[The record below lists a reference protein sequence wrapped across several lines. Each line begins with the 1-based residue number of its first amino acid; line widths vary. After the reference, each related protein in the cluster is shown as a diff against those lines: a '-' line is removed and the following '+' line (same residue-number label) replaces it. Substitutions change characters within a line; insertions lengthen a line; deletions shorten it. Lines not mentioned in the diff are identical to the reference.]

1 MIKIALA
8 NQNNQ
13 LIEGK
18 VDHEKEFGPFISE
31 GEEMAVLAIKEY
43 NYQLGDKIIVE
54 VPETENYFVAQLDE
68 TMAPTLVF
76 IPGRKWEYAIPL
88 TDSARTASVDTAFLS
103 KRHHLFVRKAYPFE
117 ITNYQNLSLN
127 SHDQKQF
134 SGAYPHSKAN
144 VETRDEAVF
153 FSKNAIDGKYGNVSH
168 GSYPFGSW
176 GINQQQ
182 DAELTLDFGREI
194 LTDTIQ
200 LMFRGDYPHDSF
212 WTEVTLVFSDG
223 TELICPTTN
232 SMDFQKITFPE
243 KATTTV
249 TLKNMKKNED
259 ESPFPALTQI
269 DVFGRNKKKR

>member
-1 MIKIALA
+1 MIKITLA
-8 NQNNQ
+8 NQEGQ
-13 LIEGK
+13 PIEGK
-18 VDHEKEFGPFISE
+18 VDHEKEFGTFISK
-31 GEEMAVLAIKEY
+31 GEEMAVLAIKDY
-43 NYQLGDKIIVE
+43 SYQVGDKIIVE

-76 IPGRKWEYAIPL
+76 IPGEKWEYLIPL
-88 TDSARTASVDTAFLS
+88 KKSERTASVDTAFLS
-103 KRHHLFVRKAYPFE
+103 KRHHLFIRKAYPFE
-117 ITNYQNLSLN
+117 CSNYQNLSLN
-127 SHDQKQF
+127 PHDQKQF

-144 VETRDEAVF
+144 VETRDESVF

-182 DAELTLDFGREI
+182 DAELILDFGREI

-212 WTEVTLVFSDG
+212 WTEVTLAFSDG

-232 SMDFQKITFPE
+232 SMNFQKIVFPE
-243 KATTTV
+243 KVTTTV
-249 TLKNMKKNED
+249 VLKNMKKND
-259 ESPFPALTQI
+259 DASPFPALTQI
-269 DVFGRNKKKR
+269 DVFGRNK